1 MSKPRPNHRQYL
13 ESLAALGPAG
23 RLQKA
28 LELSEQTRQ
37 IFRQGLRRR
46 FPELSNAQLDEL
58 YRERI
63 QLAWRKLDS

>member
-1 MSKPRPNHRQYL
+1 MSKPLPNHRQYL
-13 ESLAALGPAG
+13 ESLAALGLAG

-28 LELSEQTRQ
+28 FDLSEQTRQ

-46 FPELSNAQLDEL
+46 FPELSNTQLDEL